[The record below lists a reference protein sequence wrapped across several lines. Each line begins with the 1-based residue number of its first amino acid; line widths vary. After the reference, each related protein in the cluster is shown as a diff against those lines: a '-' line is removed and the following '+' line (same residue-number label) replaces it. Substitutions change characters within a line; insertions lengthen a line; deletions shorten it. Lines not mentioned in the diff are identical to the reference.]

1 MSQVPSV
8 VEAKKSLSK
17 KSKVMIVVAII
28 LAGTTIGVF
37 GAHELTLNSSLS
49 PSNMILTSGE
59 IGTVMHN
66 SSRWDVAFLP
76 SDNNIASADYT
87 NASPVP
93 PFGGNV
99 TSPNIIL
106 AIIENSSNR
115 SALSGYHYLK
125 SHLLAVIS
133 SGVAVGKLTNI
144 SFANYSGD
152 YFGFFNSTKSIGA
165 IVATEANYIIVV
177 IVYNLGLG
185 DLTHLF
191 KLQVDK
197 IIKVAG
203 YDSSHFVI

>member
-17 KSKVMIVVAII
+17 KSKVMIVVVII
-28 LAGTTIGVF
+28 LAVTTIGVF
-37 GAHELTLNSSLS
+37 GTHELTLSRSLS
-49 PSNMILTSGE
+49 PGNMILTSGE
-59 IGTVMHN
+59 IRTVMRN
-66 SSRWDVAFLP
+66 SSRWNVAFLP
-76 SDNNIASADYT
+76 SSNNIASADYT

-93 PFGGNV
+93 TFGGNV

-115 SALSGYHYLK
+115 SALSGYLYLE
-125 SHLLAVIS
+125 SHLLSVIS
-133 SGVAVGKLTNI
+133 SGVALGKLTNI
-144 SFANYSGD
+144 SIANYSGD
-152 YFGFFNSTKSIGA
+152 YFGFYNSTKSIGA

-197 IIKVAG
+197 IIEITG
-203 YDSSHFVI
+203 HDSSHFII